1 MRVEI
6 RPIEKKRWHGKTGKE
21 SFTRPKTIEA
31 LVNADSMKYNT
42 GLSEN
47 DIELLKEKGI
57 SYDISDD
64 YVVGKAH
71 TFWESKTAQ
80 VKLENQTM
88 LFYPKKNVLDFIK
101 VRICKASKFVA
112 NTMQEYEDGK
122 WPDATHVIFDEAA
135 EVEIKASKSALKKKA
150 VIELA
155 KLGRERKVQLIM
167 ILSGKDVKG
176 KSDDFLEV
184 ALDEIIEGD
193 IEDVSAKDVLELI
206 SMDAE
211 ETAIHSLVLECIMKN
226 VLVKRGHKIEY
237 KGSNLGGD
245 EIEVVHYLA
254 KDENQDLRLRLIAEV
269 NN

>member
-6 RPIEKKRWHGKTGKE
+6 RPIERKRWHGKSGKD

-31 LVNADSMKYNT
+31 LVNPNSMKYNT
-42 GLSEN
+42 GLSEE
-47 DIELLKEKGI
+47 DIKLLKERNI

-64 YVVGKAH
+64 YTGESH
-71 TFWESKTAQ
+71 PFWESKMAQ
-80 VKLENQTM
+80 IKLENKTM
-88 LFYPKKNVLDFIK
+88 LFYPNKNVLDFIK
-101 VRICKASKFVA
+101 VKVCKASKFVA
-112 NTMQEYEDGK
+112 NSMQEWEDGL

-155 KLGRERKVQLIM
+155 KLNKEKKVQLVM

-176 KSDDFLEV
+176 KSDDFVEV
-184 ALDEIIEGD
+184 ALDDIIEGK
-193 IEDVSAKDVLELI
+193 IENVSAKDVLEHI
-206 SMDAE
+206 NMDAE
-211 ETAIHSLVLECIMKN
+211 ETAIHALVLECLMKN

-245 EIEVVHYLA
+245 EMEVVHYLA
-254 KDENQDLRLRLIAEV
+254 KDANQDLRLRLTAEV